1 MVKKIVLIT
10 GVAGFIGSSLAKEIN
25 SNEYKIYGVD
35 DLSTGNKNNL
45 NDKIIFIKSDL
56 SKKES
61 LKLLPKKC
69 DYIIHLA
76 GQSSGEK
83 SFYDPENDFNRNFI
97 TTYNLLSYAK
107 KIKLKKFIFASSM
120 SVYGNLKK
128 IKAKENDK
136 CKPLSNYGKHKL
148 LAEKIIKMQQDINYV
163 IFRLFNVY
171 GPGQNL
177 KDLKQGM
184 VSIYMAHMLNDKK
197 ILVKG
202 SIDRKRDF
210 IFINDINRIIIKSI
224 KTKKFNNK
232 IFNLGTGISTSVK
245 YLLNELR
252 KFEKDT
258 KIKVV
263 DSTPNDQKAIIADNI
278 KLKKFVSFKPTPLNQ
293 GLKMFYNWSKSNY

>member
-10 GVAGFIGSSLAKEIN
+10 GVAGFIGSSLAKKIN
-25 SNEYKIYGVD
+25 SSEYKIYGVD

-293 GLKMFYNWSKSNY
+293 GLKMFYNWSKSNH